1 MKTALHP
8 SIELTQVDPRTRY
21 FAALGGLFL
30 ALLPLIPL
38 WIVCVKL
45 DRPLWLLPIYAG
57 FAAALVIRYAVAAHS
72 RFGYALLD
80 DGLWLQSGVYWR
92 KAVFVPRERVQHTE
106 VNHGPLDRKMGL
118 AKLVLHTAGLRLQ
131 HLTIPGLTDA
141 QAHALRDDL
150 LKRSPIK
157 VTSAQPELDAL
168 NITAA
173 PIAPAGIAPAQI
185 VPAQIGPTAEMTT
198 SKLPPASGL
207 EMPLQEAAD
216 LPIVRISQ
224 THQGAAESPSVS
236 APIPP
241 SSQ

>member
-1 MKTALHP
+1 MRTALHP
-8 SIELTQVDPRTRY
+8 RIELKQIDPRTRY
-21 FAALGGLFL
+21 FAALGGSFL

-38 WIVCVKL
+38 WIVCAKL
-45 DRPLWLLPIYAG
+45 DWSLWLLPIYAG

-92 KAVFVPRERVQHTE
+92 KAAFVPRERVQHTE

-141 QAHALRDDL
+141 EAHALRDDL
-150 LKRSPIK
+150 LKRSPIN
-157 VTSAQPELDAL
+157 VSSAPPELVAPD
-168 NITAA
+168 ITAA
-173 PIAPAGIAPAQI
+173 PILQVPISLI
-185 VPAQIGPTAEMTT
+185 VAMTQP
-198 SKLPPASGL
+198 KLPSASGL
-207 EMPLQEAAD
+207 ELPLHEAPVV
-216 LPIVRISQ
+216 PIVPSNEMPQ
-224 THQGAAESPSVS
+224 AAAESPNVS

-241 SSQ
+241 SIQ